1 MVLLLRVQND
11 EGFPGFP
18 QIGEDAFE
26 QMGLALA
33 GVAQNQHVGVGLVI
47 RTAVKVREN
56 VGAELIPPQ
65 VEPVGVGLA
74 AVIKGIEIGHRAG
87 GEHSLILGAKVV
99 VPKGQHREEP
109 IQLAEGQPVHAD
121 LATGQLH
128 HYVGLQ
134 LPQFIHVRGF

>member
-11 EGFPGFP
+11 EGFPGLA

-47 RTAVKVREN
+47 GAAVKVRKN
-56 VGAELIPPQ
+56 ICAKLIPPQ
-65 VEPVGVGLA
+65 VEAVGIGLA
-74 AVIKGIEIGHRAG
+74 GIVERIEIGHGAG
-87 GEHSLILGAKVV
+87 GEHSLVLGAKVI
-99 VPKGQHREEP
+99 VPKGHHREKTV
-109 IQLAEGQPVHAD
+109 QLAEGQPVHAD
-121 LATGQLH
+121 LAPGQFH
-128 HYVGLQ
+128 HDIGLQ